1 MRDYKALFIIHPDK
15 EKSLE
20 EVTAAIKETIIKA
33 NGKVEKEENFGSQK
47 IAFPVKKNT
56 HGVYYKLDFQID
68 PSQIST
74 LNAGYKLNADI
85 LRAMITVK

>member
-1 MRDYKALFIIHPDK
+1 MREYTGLFIINPDK
-15 EKSLE
+15 EKTLE
-20 EVTAAIKETIIKA
+20 EVTAVIKDSITKV
-33 NGKVEKEENFGSQK
+33 NGKIEQEENLGNQK
-47 IAFPVKKNT
+47 ISFPVKKNT